1 MYETSSA
8 EVMAVTTSA
17 RAQHPPC
24 APVRD
29 VLSLPEAKWPQRT
42 GQVWCRHIAA
52 GATEAF
58 AFTPHFSLLK
68 GPRR

>member
-8 EVMAVTTSA
+8 EVMAVTTSV

-29 VLSLPEAKWPQRT
+29 VLSLPEAKWPQRA
-42 GQVWCRHIAA
+42 GQVKCRQIAA
-52 GATEAF
+52 STAEMF
-58 AFTPHFSLLK
+58 AFIPYFPLLK
-68 GPRR
+68 GRRR